1 MANIHISGVHLY
13 GEHASVIRDYRE
25 YHLEQAGDW
34 ALLEREL
41 SEIEA
46 KLSDGDSLKLAVSE
60 LKKAAKSRR
69 LERVKEVAK
78 RFALDFSSAAFA
90 NLAGGAL
97 LALVGL

>member
-25 YHLEQAGDW
+25 YHLERAGDW
-34 ALLEREL
+34 ALLEWEL

-46 KLSDGDSLKLAVSE
+46 KLSEGDSLKLAVSE

-78 RFALDFSSAAFA
+78 KFALDFSSAAFA

>member
-1 MANIHISGVHLY
+1 MANINISGVHLY
-13 GEHASVIRDYRE
+13 GEHASVIREYKE
-25 YHLEQAGDW
+25 YHLEQEWDW

-46 KLSDGDSLKLAVSE
+46 KLSDGDALKPAVSE

-69 LERVKEVAK
+69 LEAVKAVAK
-78 RFALDFSSAAFA
+78 KFALDFSSAAFA

-97 LALVGL
+97 LALVGI